1 MKSNNRQSATKTIGA
16 LAVLGTL
23 AYAFSQSNKKIK
35 VTTAK
40 EESTLGLDDDLN
52 DDFNELEPTDEELEE
67 IEKELFYLLDDV
79 ETVIE
84 NIDLDE
90 ELDEEI

>member
-1 MKSNNRQSATKTIGA
+1 MKSNNIQSATKTIGT
-16 LAVLGTL
+16 LAVLGSL
-23 AYAFSQSNKKIK
+23 AYAFAQSNKKIK
-35 VTTAK
+35 VTAEK
-40 EESTLGLDDDLN
+40 ESTLELDN
-52 DDFNELEPTDEELEE
+52 DFDELEPTDEELEE

-84 NIDLDE
+84 DIDLDE

>member
-1 MKSNNRQSATKTIGA
+1 MKSNNIQSATKTIGT
-16 LAVLGTL
+16 LAVLGSL
-23 AYAFSQSNKKIK
+23 AYAFAQSNKKIK
-35 VTTAK
+35 VTAE
-40 EESTLGLDDDLN
+40 EESTLELDDNFD
-52 DDFNELEPTDEELEE
+52 ELEPTDEELEE

-84 NIDLDE
+84 DIDLDE

>member
-1 MKSNNRQSATKTIGA
+1 MKLNNIQAATKTIGT
-16 LAVLGTL
+16 LAVLGSL
-23 AYAFSQSNKKIK
+23 AYAFAQSNKKIK
-35 VTTAK
+35 VTTTEK
-40 EESTLGLDDDLN
+40 ESTLGLDDDF
-52 DDFNELEPTDEELEE
+52 DELEPTDEELEE

-84 NIDLDE
+84 DIDLDE

>member
-1 MKSNNRQSATKTIGA
+1 MKSNNIQSVTKTIGT
-16 LAVLGTL
+16 LAVLGSL
-23 AYAFSQSNKKIK
+23 AYAFAQSNKKIK
-35 VTTAK
+35 VVTAE
-40 EESTLGLDDDLN
+40 EESTLGLDN
-52 DDFNELEPTDEELEE
+52 DFDELEPTDEELEE

-84 NIDLDE
+84 DIDLDE

>member
-1 MKSNNRQSATKTIGA
+1 MKSNNIQSATKTIGT

-23 AYAFSQSNKKIK
+23 AYAFAQSNKKIK
-35 VTTAK
+35 VATAE
-40 EESTLGLDDDLN
+40 EESTLELDN
-52 DDFNELEPTDEELEE
+52 DFDELEPTDEELEE

-84 NIDLDE
+84 DIDLDE

>member
-1 MKSNNRQSATKTIGA
+1 MKSNNIQSATKTIGT
-16 LAVLGTL
+16 LAILGSL
-23 AYAFSQSNKKIK
+23 AYAFAQSNKKIK
-35 VTTAK
+35 VVTAE
-40 EESTLGLDDDLN
+40 EESTLELDN
-52 DDFNELEPTDEELEE
+52 DFDELEPTDEELEE

-84 NIDLDE
+84 DIDLDE

>member
-1 MKSNNRQSATKTIGA
+1 MKSNNIQSVTKTIGT
-16 LAVLGTL
+16 LAVLGSL
-23 AYAFSQSNKKIK
+23 AYAFAQSNKKIK
-35 VTTAK
+35 VVTAE
-40 EESTLGLDDDLN
+40 EESTLELDN
-52 DDFNELEPTDEELEE
+52 DFDELEPTDEELEE

-84 NIDLDE
+84 DIDLDE

>member
-1 MKSNNRQSATKTIGA
+1 MKSNNIQSATKTIGT

-23 AYAFSQSNKKIK
+23 AYAFAQSNKKVK
-35 VTTAK
+35 VVAAE
-40 EESTLGLDDDLN
+40 EESTLELDN
-52 DDFNELEPTDEELEE
+52 DFDELEPTDEELEE

-84 NIDLDE
+84 DIDLDE
-90 ELDEEI
+90 ELNEEI

>member
-1 MKSNNRQSATKTIGA
+1 MKLNNIQTATKTIGA
-16 LAVLGTL
+16 LAVLGSL
-23 AYAFSQSNKKIK
+23 AYAFAQSNKKIK
-35 VTTAK
+35 VATAEK
-40 EESTLGLDDDLN
+40 ESTLELDDDF
-52 DDFNELEPTDEELEE
+52 DELEPTVEELEE

-84 NIDLDE
+84 DIDLDE

>member
-1 MKSNNRQSATKTIGA
+1 MKSNNIQSATKTIGT
-16 LAVLGTL
+16 LAILGSL
-23 AYAFSQSNKKIK
+23 AYAFAQSNKKIK
-35 VTTAK
+35 VVTAE
-40 EESTLGLDDDLN
+40 EESTLGLN
-52 DDFNELEPTDEELEE
+52 DDFDELEPTDEELEE

-84 NIDLDE
+84 DIDLDE

>member
-1 MKSNNRQSATKTIGA
+1 MKSNNVQSATKTIGT
-16 LAVLGTL
+16 LAILGSL
-23 AYAFSQSNKKIK
+23 AYAFAQSNKKIK
-35 VTTAK
+35 VVTAE
-40 EESTLGLDDDLN
+40 EESTLELDDDF
-52 DDFNELEPTDEELEE
+52 DELEPTDEELEE

-84 NIDLDE
+84 DVDLDE

>member
-1 MKSNNRQSATKTIGA
+1 MKSNNIQSATKTIGT

-23 AYAFSQSNKKIK
+23 AYAFAQSNKKIK
-35 VTTAK
+35 VATAE
-40 EESTLGLDDDLN
+40 EESTLELDN
-52 DDFNELEPTDEELEE
+52 DFDELEPTDEELEE

-84 NIDLDE
+84 DIDLDE
-90 ELDEEI
+90 ELNEEI

>member
-1 MKSNNRQSATKTIGA
+1 MKLNNIQAATKTIGT
-16 LAVLGTL
+16 LAVLGSL
-23 AYAFSQSNKKIK
+23 AYAFAQSNKKIK
-35 VTTAK
+35 VVTAE
-40 EESTLGLDDDLN
+40 EESTLGVDDDF
-52 DDFNELEPTDEELEE
+52 DELEPTDEELEE

-84 NIDLDE
+84 DIDLDE

>member
-1 MKSNNRQSATKTIGA
+1 MKSNNVQAATKTIGT
-16 LAVLGTL
+16 LAILGSL
-23 AYAFSQSNKKIK
+23 AYAFAQSNKKIK
-35 VTTAK
+35 VVTAE
-40 EESTLGLDDDLN
+40 EESTLELDDDF
-52 DDFNELEPTDEELEE
+52 DELEPTDEELEE

-84 NIDLDE
+84 DVDLDE

>member
-1 MKSNNRQSATKTIGA
+1 MKLNNIQSATKTIGT
-16 LAVLGTL
+16 LAVLGSL
-23 AYAFSQSNKKIK
+23 AYAFAQSNKKIK
-35 VTTAK
+35 VTAEK
-40 EESTLGLDDDLN
+40 ENTLGLDN
-52 DDFNELEPTDEELEE
+52 DFDELEPTDKELEE

-84 NIDLDE
+84 DIDLDE

>member
-1 MKSNNRQSATKTIGA
+1 MKSNNVQKATKTIGT

-23 AYAFSQSNKKIK
+23 AYAFAQSNKKVK
-35 VTTAK
+35 VVTAE
-40 EESTLGLDDDLN
+40 EESTLGLDDD
-52 DDFNELEPTDEELEE
+52 DFDELEPTDEELEE

-84 NIDLDE
+84 DIDLDE

>member
-1 MKSNNRQSATKTIGA
+1 MKSNNIQSATKTIGT
-16 LAVLGTL
+16 LAILGTL
-23 AYAFSQSNKKIK
+23 AYAFAQSNKEIK
-35 VTTAK
+35 VTAE
-40 EESTLGLDDDLN
+40 EESTLGLDN
-52 DDFNELEPTDEELEE
+52 DFDELEPTDEELEE

-84 NIDLDE
+84 DIDLDE

>member
-1 MKSNNRQSATKTIGA
+1 MKSNNIQSVTKTIGT
-16 LAVLGTL
+16 LAVLGSL
-23 AYAFSQSNKKIK
+23 AYAFAQSNKKIK
-35 VTTAK
+35 VTAE
-40 EESTLGLDDDLN
+40 EESTLGLDN
-52 DDFNELEPTDEELEE
+52 DFDELEPTDEELEE

-84 NIDLDE
+84 DIDLDE

>member
-1 MKSNNRQSATKTIGA
+1 MKSNNVQTATKTIGA
-16 LAVLGTL
+16 LAVLGSL
-23 AYAFSQSNKKIK
+23 AYAFAQSNKKIK
-35 VTTAK
+35 VATAEK
-40 EESTLGLDDDLN
+40 ESTLELDDDF
-52 DDFNELEPTDEELEE
+52 DELEPTVEELEE

-84 NIDLDE
+84 DIDLDE

>member
-1 MKSNNRQSATKTIGA
+1 MKSNNIQSATKTIGA
-16 LAVLGTL
+16 LAVLGSL
-23 AYAFSQSNKKIK
+23 AYAFAQSNKKIK
-35 VTTAK
+35 VVTAE
-40 EESTLGLDDDLN
+40 EESTLGLDN
-52 DDFNELEPTDEELEE
+52 DFDELEPTDEELEE

-84 NIDLDE
+84 DIDLDE

>member
-1 MKSNNRQSATKTIGA
+1 MKSNNIQSATKTIGT

-23 AYAFSQSNKKIK
+23 AYAFAQSNKKIK
-35 VTTAK
+35 VTAEK
-40 EESTLGLDDDLN
+40 ESTLELDN
-52 DDFNELEPTDEELEE
+52 DFDELEPTDEELEE

-84 NIDLDE
+84 DIDLDE

>member
-1 MKSNNRQSATKTIGA
+1 MKSNNVQTATKTIGT
-16 LAVLGTL
+16 LAILGSL
-23 AYAFSQSNKKIK
+23 AYAFAQSNKKIK
-35 VTTAK
+35 VVTAE
-40 EESTLGLDDDLN
+40 EESTLGLDDDF
-52 DDFNELEPTDEELEE
+52 DELEPTDEELEE

-84 NIDLDE
+84 DIDLDE

>member
-1 MKSNNRQSATKTIGA
+1 MKSNNVQTATKTIGA
-16 LAVLGTL
+16 LAVLGSL
-23 AYAFSQSNKKIK
+23 AYAFAQSNKKIK
-35 VTTAK
+35 VATAEK
-40 EESTLGLDDDLN
+40 ESTLELDDDF
-52 DDFNELEPTDEELEE
+52 DELEPTDEELEE

-84 NIDLDE
+84 DIDLDE

>member
-1 MKSNNRQSATKTIGA
+1 MKSNNIQSATKTIGT
-16 LAVLGTL
+16 LAVLGSL
-23 AYAFSQSNKKIK
+23 AYAFAQSNKKIK
-35 VTTAK
+35 VTAEK
-40 EESTLGLDDDLN
+40 ESTLELDNDL
-52 DDFNELEPTDEELEE
+52 DELEPTDEELEE

-84 NIDLDE
+84 DIDLDE

>member
-1 MKSNNRQSATKTIGA
+1 MKSNNVQTATKTIGA
-16 LAVLGTL
+16 LAVLGSL
-23 AYAFSQSNKKIK
+23 AYAFAQSNKKIK
-35 VTTAK
+35 VTTAEK
-40 EESTLGLDDDLN
+40 ESTLELDDDF
-52 DDFNELEPTDEELEE
+52 DELEPTVEELEE

-84 NIDLDE
+84 DIDLDE

>member
-1 MKSNNRQSATKTIGA
+1 MKSNNIQSATKTIGT

-23 AYAFSQSNKKIK
+23 AYAFAQSNKKIK
-35 VTTAK
+35 ATAEK
-40 EESTLGLDDDLN
+40 ESTLELDDNFD
-52 DDFNELEPTDEELEE
+52 ELEPTDEELEE

-84 NIDLDE
+84 DIDLDE